1 MISFV
6 IPTLNEE
13 KVIKKILN
21 NLHEIKNF
29 EYEIIVSDGGSKD
42 NTLVIARQFSDKV
55 VEHTLPVRQTIG
67 QGRNAGA
74 AAASGEFLV
83 FLDADVYIFNIDQFF
98 TRATNHFKKDS
109 ALVAVSGW
117 LKVFPEVETLGDKI
131 GYGILS
137 NWSFSLHNNIFK
149 TGAGCGEFGMI
160 KTETFRKIKGYRE
173 DLAVDEDQDLFRRL
187 IKIGH
192 TKTDPKLLVYHTGRR
207 PHAIG
212 WPRLIWQWSKNWL
225 SLVIFNHSADDEWK
239 EIR

>member
-1 MISFV
+1 MISFI

-13 KVIKKILN
+13 KVITKVLG
-21 NLHEIKNF
+21 NLKEIKNF

-42 NTLVIARQFSDKV
+42 KTVSLARGLADKV
-55 VEHTLPVRQTIG
+55 VEHLVPVRQTIG

-74 AAASGEFLV
+74 AVATGEFLV
-83 FLDADVYIFNIDQFF
+83 FLDADVYIFNIDKFF
-98 TRATNHFKKDS
+98 ERAMNHFRTDDQ
-109 ALVAVSGW
+109 LVAVGGW
-117 LKVFPEVETLGDKI
+117 LKVFPEMETIGDKI

-160 KTETFRKIKGYRE
+160 KTSVFKKIKGYRE

-187 IKIGH
+187 IKVGH
-192 TKTDPKLLVYHTGRR
+192 TKTDPRLLVYHTGRR

-212 WPRLIWQWSKNWL
+212 WPKLLWQWSKNWL